1 MWYYEALEDVTAI
14 SGNIIKKGEI
24 IRIGGS
30 RVVKMGLPLEEW
42 QVLSVVDAEGSE
54 YDLMKLGEVK
64 DKFKTLY
71 AVEEK
76 SVTGYQDLF
85 KMIYRDFRRYLKVS
99 FLKVSLDMLGWV
111 AKCIG
116 EGLGLKIVKEE

>member
-24 IRIGGS
+24 IRIGGL
-30 RVVKMGLPLEEW
+30 RGVKMGTPLEEW
-42 QVLSVVDAEGSE
+42 QVLSVVDAEGTE
-54 YDLMKLGEVK
+54 YDLMKLYEVK

-76 SVTGYQDLF
+76 SVAGYQDLF
-85 KMIYRDFRRYLKVS
+85 KMIYRDFRRYLKVN
-99 FLKVSLDMLGWV
+99 FLKVSLDDSNTCELD
-111 AKCIG
+111 IR
-116 EGLGLKIVKEE
+116 